1 MLIQLGFCVC
11 GWCVCVIE
19 VAVHTYIVV
28 TQLPGSSSSYEIF
41 AMIDCVA
48 RSNYNDTGSNHMATL
63 ALGTQQQP
71 LLLLVSHVITTPT
84 PLLQK
89 KDS

>member
-1 MLIQLGFCVC
+1 
-11 GWCVCVIE
+11 
-19 VAVHTYIVV
+19 
-28 TQLPGSSSSYEIF
+28 
-41 AMIDCVA
+41 MIDCVA
-48 RSNYNDTGSNHMATL
+48 RSNYNDTGSNQMATL